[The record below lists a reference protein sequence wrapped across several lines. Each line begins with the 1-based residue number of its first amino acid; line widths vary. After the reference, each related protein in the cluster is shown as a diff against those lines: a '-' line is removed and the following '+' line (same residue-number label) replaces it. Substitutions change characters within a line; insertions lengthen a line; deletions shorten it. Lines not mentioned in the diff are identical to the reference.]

1 MTMEFNNIIDV
12 NEMNFEE
19 EVIDYSM
26 NAIVILNFWA
36 QWSKPS
42 LEYKH
47 TLEKIVRQSSGQL
60 RLAHVNVDTSPL
72 LTTKF
77 AAYTLPTIKIF
88 FQANIVG
95 ELIGYQPEYRIIR
108 LLNSIHM
115 PDPMQLAVEKADAYV
130 KQSEYQNAIDLYT
143 EILENRAQNPQA
155 QYGLAVSYLHLGKAI
170 DAYYIL
176 KDFPASSQYSQ
187 AEILLPLAKS
197 MAQLEESK
205 LPEENDLDYSFIASI
220 KFAKSNKYYQAID
233 GLLEIL
239 KQDRNYR
246 NGLAHKVTLSILEL
260 LDDSDPKKKT
270 YRDELAS
277 ILF

>member
-1 MTMEFNNIIDV
+1 MAMEFNNIIDV

-19 EVIDYSM
+19 DVIDYSM
-26 NAIVILNFWA
+26 NTIVIVNFWA

-42 LEYKH
+42 LDYKH
-47 TLEKIVRQSSGQL
+47 TLEKIVRQLNGQL

-77 AAYTLPTIKIF
+77 AAYTLPTIKFF

-130 KQSEYQNAIDLYT
+130 KQREFQNAIDLYT

-187 AEILLPLAKS
+187 AEILLPLAKA
-197 MAQLEESK
+197 MAQLEESII
-205 LPEENDLDYSFIASI
+205 PEENDLDYSFIASI